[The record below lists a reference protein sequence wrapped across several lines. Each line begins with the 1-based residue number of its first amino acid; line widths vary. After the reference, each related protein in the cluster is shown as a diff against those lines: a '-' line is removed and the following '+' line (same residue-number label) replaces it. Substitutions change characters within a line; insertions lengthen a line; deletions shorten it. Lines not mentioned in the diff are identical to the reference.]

1 MTIAEQLKNELDKLD
16 AQIAHSDK
24 LIEEA
29 EERQSKRR
37 QYGDRLF
44 NLRLKKA
51 AQLEREE
58 AVLKKKIGP
67 CVEEIAHDGTVWRV

>member
-1 MTIAEQLKNELDKLD
+1 MTIAEQLKNELTRID

-37 QYGDRLF
+37 LYGDRLL
-44 NLRLKKA
+44 NLRIKKA

-58 AVLKKKIGP
+58 ALLQKKIGP
-67 CVEEIAHDGTVWRV
+67 CVEEIAHDGVTWRV